1 MPIAK
6 LEYNLSDPEDRD
18 AFRTATQADDWRG
31 IVRWIDERLKRA
43 VETTTTTRK
52 RTSVLLNDIRD
63 EMFREIDDEYLRL
76 YD

>member
-43 VETTTTTRK
+43 EEETD
-52 RTSVLLNDIRD
+52 SVLLNDIRD
-63 EMFREIDDEYLRL
+63 EMFREIDGECLRL